1 MTAPASLLV
10 VGSGIAGL
18 YAAVVA
24 AERGHEV
31 RLLTKDLLADSN
43 TWYAQG
49 GLSAVGPGG
58 AAAGDTV
65 DAHVEDT
72 LRAGAR
78 LNDPRA
84 VRALC
89 GGAWAHV
96 ERLAALGAAFDADG
110 RLPDRSPAFL
120 LGLEGAHTHPR
131 ILRAG
136 GDATGRAIARSLIAA
151 CRRLESEGRLAI
163 DEESFVESLVLD
175 AGRVTGARVLAGS
188 RAPHARRTVGA
199 DAVLLATGGIG
210 RLYPST
216 TNPAG
221 ATGDGAALAWEAGA
235 VIADAEFVQFH
246 PTLVPEGPFM
256 VSEAVR
262 GEGAVLLD
270 GHGVRFMPAVHPDA
284 ELAPRDVVARAIHRA
299 RAETGAVYL
308 DATAVERSRGAGFLA
323 RRFPAI
329 TARLAEL
336 GHDLAARPV
345 PVAEAAHYW
354 MGGVAADAFGRTT
367 VPGLLAAGETACTGV
382 HGANRLASNS
392 LLEGLVYGWA
402 AVQGLSAGT
411 GSGTGSGTVPPGDE
425 EAGEAGGPTA
435 AHGLASVT
443 GLDTAPGEQPAD
455 LAALHG
461 VTGSALAVE
470 REAGQLEVA
479 AKQLAQWGAPP
490 VGRAGHELANLL
502 TLGRVVA
509 AAALARTD
517 SLGAHHRTDFPLPP
531 APWASPAHDHIP
543 ARPRFARRGLVKTGS

>member
-1 MTAPASLLV
+1 MTAAPSLLV

-49 GLSAVGPGG
+49 GLAAVGPGG

-89 GGAWAHV
+89 GGAWGHV

-110 RLPDRSPAFL
+110 RLPDRSPAYL

-163 DEESFVESLVLD
+163 HEEWFVESLVLD
-175 AGRVTGARVLAGS
+175 AGRVAGARVLAGS

-221 ATGDGAALAWEAGA
+221 ATGDGAALAWGAGA

-246 PTLVPEGPFM
+246 PTLVPDGPFM

-270 GHGVRFMPAVHPDA
+270 GHGARFMTAVHADA

-299 RAETGAVYL
+299 RAATGAVYL

-336 GHDLAARPV
+336 GHDLAARPI

-411 GSGTGSGTVPPGDE
+411 GSGYGPPGGE
-425 EAGEAGGPTA
+425 EAGDAEGPAA
-435 AHGLASVT
+435 AHGLASVN
-443 GLDTAPGEQPAD
+443 GLDTTPGEQPAG

-490 VGRAGHELANLL
+490 AGRAGHERANLL
-502 TLGRVVA
+502 TLGRIVA

-531 APWASPAHDHIP
+531 APWAGPGHDRIHAWP
-543 ARPRFARRGLVKTGS
+543 RYARHGLVKTGS